1 MLTAIVLADELRV
14 WVPTLLLSSSMVP
27 YATTYI
33 TFCLPTRM
41 ISKELLQWLDNR
53 LYTSYLRL
61 CSFVFEC
68 VSNVSINFYGDI
80 SEIRHIRETALIMS
94 NHSSDVDWAVINML
108 ATRQTSDGMEYGL
121 RFVVKSAINF
131 VPLFGWYIFQ
141 HGYIYVRRF
150 GHFVPDP
157 LLRQFKNL
165 RELNEPFWL
174 HIFPEGT
181 RFSRKKQKLIE
192 ISQEYAK
199 KSGLHIPEYTLLPRV
214 GAFTLARMELKD
226 TVEYIYD
233 VTIAY
238 DQTLRPTRMG
248 LAPNMFEFVSSG
260 IGSKGLH
267 IHVRRIPIS
276 DVPLKA
282 EEIRRWLY
290 DRFAKKDELLQ
301 YFYGNGEFPDLY
313 EKNAPKISFNKTIVP
328 FAGFLGALILPIF
341 SKTVRNIYL
350 GTIAASPLL
359 IAWLHLRKCV

>member
-1 MLTAIVLADELRV
+1 MLLTAVVLIDKIRV

-33 TFCLPTRM
+33 TICLPTRLV
-41 ISKELLQWLDNR
+41 SKELLQWVDNK

-68 VSNVSINFYGDI
+68 LSNVSINFYGDI
-80 SEIRHIRETALIMS
+80 AEIRRIRETALIIS
-94 NHSSDVDWAVINML
+94 NHQSNVDWAVINIL
-108 ATRQTSDGMEYGL
+108 ASRQTLNGMEYGL

-150 GHFVPDP
+150 GQFVPDP

-181 RFSRKKQKLIE
+181 RFSRSKQSLIE
-192 ISQEYAK
+192 ISHDYAK
-199 KSGLHIPEYTLLPRV
+199 KSGLYVPRYTLLPRA
-214 GAFTLARMELKD
+214 GAFTLALMELKD
-226 TVEYIYD
+226 TVEFIYD

-238 DQTLRPTRMG
+238 DQTRLPNRMG
-248 LAPNMFEFVSSG
+248 LAPNMFEFVSSAL
-260 IGSKGLH
+260 GSKGLH

-276 DVPLKA
+276 EVPLEKDA
-282 EEIRRWLY
+282 TKQWLY
-290 DRFAKKDELLQ
+290 DRFAQKDELLQ
-301 YFYGNGEFPDLY
+301 YFFENGNFPDLY
-313 EKNAPKISFNKTIVP
+313 EKDAPKISFKKTIIP
-328 FAGFLGALILPIF
+328 FVGFFSALILPFF

-350 GTIAASPLL
+350 GTIATSP
-359 IAWLHLRKCV
+359 